1 MYVIYTIYVAVL
13 YLPLLVIN
21 FQQIARISIAI
32 VTRNYARSFGDLVS
46 VLRWVVYQSV
56 RYIL

>member
-46 VLRWVVYQSV
+46 VLR
-56 RYIL
+56 